1 MENYLIDAAW
11 FFTGVTIGLIIGWCR
26 WGKKPQAI
34 EFKLE
39 GNKLDGVLKLMA
51 EGDDIHPTDPP
62 IRPTTPPQKIR

>member
-26 WGKKPQAI
+26 WGKNTGKV

-39 GNKLDGVLKLMA
+39 GSDLKLMA
-51 EGDDIHPTDPP
+51 EGDDIHPTNPP
-62 IRPTTPPQKIR
+62 TRPPQG